1 MPFRYLLFK
10 GKSSGINGEPD
21 QKFLIQMS
29 RHVLPDCPNGVDVY
43 FNVID
48 NTPKSTDQYLLLI
61 DAELR
66 RKELF
71 GEEDK
76 KTPEYDEDFCHYMG
90 LA

>member
-1 MPFRYLLFK
+1 
-10 GKSSGINGEPD
+10 
-21 QKFLIQMS
+21 MS

-48 NTPKSTDQYLLLI
+48 NKPKSKDKYLLLV

-66 RKELF
+66 RKEMF
-71 GEEDK
+71 GEEDRK
-76 KTPEYDEDFCHYMG
+76 RTEYDEDFWHYMG